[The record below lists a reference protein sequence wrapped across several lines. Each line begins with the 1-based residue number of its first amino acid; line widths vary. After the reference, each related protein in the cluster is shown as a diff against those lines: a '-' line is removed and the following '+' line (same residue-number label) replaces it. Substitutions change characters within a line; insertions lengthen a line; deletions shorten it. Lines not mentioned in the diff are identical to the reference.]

1 LIPFG
6 AGAELIDALRYRRP
20 DREMLRRL
28 QQYSVSV
35 PLHSF
40 EELGE
45 AGALE
50 SVGGFCALADSAC
63 YDLRTGLQTK
73 NRWLDE
79 LLLV

>member
-1 LIPFG
+1 
-6 AGAELIDALRYRRP
+6 
-20 DREMLRRL
+20 
-28 QQYSVSV
+28 
-35 PLHSF
+35 
-40 EELGE
+40 LGE